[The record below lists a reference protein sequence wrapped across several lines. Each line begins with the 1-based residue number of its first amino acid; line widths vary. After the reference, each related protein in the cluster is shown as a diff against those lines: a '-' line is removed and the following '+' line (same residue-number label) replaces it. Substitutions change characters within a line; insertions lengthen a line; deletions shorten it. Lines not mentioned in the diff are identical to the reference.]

1 MMREKLQRFMIG
13 RYGSD
18 KMNQVLSV
26 VSLILVLIGVFLKV
40 SFCYWLGFILILWL
54 YYRMMSRN
62 IQKRYAENQ
71 VFLRY
76 YYQITGWFSGK
87 KRSVEQNKGYHIY
100 KCPQC
105 KQKVRV
111 PKGKGK
117 ISIHCPKCGNDFIK
131 RS

>member
-1 MMREKLQRFMIG
+1 MREKLQRFMAG
-13 RYGSD
+13 RYGND
-18 KMNQVLSV
+18 KMNQVLSIAA
-26 VSLILVLIGVFLKV
+26 L
-40 SFCYWLGFILILWL
+40 ILILIGAFSRVEPCHWL
-54 YYRMMSRN
+54 GLLLIIYLYFRMLSRN

-76 YYQITGWFSGK
+76 YNQVTGWFSGK
-87 KRSVEQNKGYHIY
+87 KNSVERNKGYHIY
-100 KCPQC
+100 KCPECQ
-105 KQKVRV
+105 QKVRI

>member
-1 MMREKLQRFMIG
+1 MAG

-18 KMNQVLSV
+18 KMNQVLSI
-26 VSLILVLIGVFLKV
+26 VSLVLVVAGIFLKV
-40 SFCYWLGFILILWL
+40 NVMYWIGLVILVYL
-54 YYRMMSRN
+54 YYRTFSRN

-71 VFLRY
+71 AFLRY
-76 YYQITGWFSGK
+76 YNRFTGIFKGK
-87 KRSVEQNKGYHIY
+87 KENMGQNASYHIY

-117 ISIHCPKCGNDFIK
+117 ISIHCPKCGNDFVK

>member
-1 MMREKLQRFMIG
+1 MREKLQRFMAG
-13 RYGSD
+13 RYGND
-18 KMNQVLSV
+18 KMNQVLSIGA
-26 VSLILVLIGVFLKV
+26 LILILIGAFFRVEP
-40 SFCYWLGFILILWL
+40 CYWLGLLLIIYL
-54 YYRMMSRN
+54 YFRMLSRN

-76 YYQITGWFSGK
+76 YNQVTGWFSGK
-87 KRSVEQNKGYHIY
+87 KNSVEQNKGYHIY
-100 KCPQC
+100 KCPEC
-105 KQKVRV
+105 KQKVRI